1 MKALSLFALHP
12 ADVSLKSYADGG
24 LPELERERMTTH
36 LSRCTECRSTI
47 AFMREL
53 RTASAGLPVILPPE
67 GLYERVVAERAAG
80 ERFIVPADIAPTR
93 RSVSVAS
100 ARGPLLFV
108 ALAAASALVYVRATR
123 QDDATATAPSIAPIA
138 RSIED
143 TSAGP
148 TSFFSGM
155 FSPGIAL
162 AQVPPSASLFV
173 QAPISGVDGS
183 RLKPGHFIFERRL
196 VDSAGRSKT
205 TSRGV
210 VDIALASYDGLPA
223 WRLAQSWTDSIV
235 ELDTIFVDH
244 DNLRPIGRVSRV
256 RPYLSYAEIVV
267 RQHFV
272 GDSVLG
278 WMHTDRTFGRPIRRR
293 LPPASGPYLSSEALA
308 PFFLETVNLT
318 TGWRGT
324 LSIVGWAVVQNDAYF
339 PVALRVVGDER
350 ITVPGGTFDCWRIAI
365 ASGNASVDFWVR
377 KSDGLGIRT
386 RKRSRSLP
394 GGVEE
399 VVYMRG

>member
-1 MKALSLFALHP
+1 
-12 ADVSLKSYADGG
+12 
-24 LPELERERMTTH
+24 
-36 LSRCTECRSTI
+36 
-47 AFMREL
+47 
-53 RTASAGLPVILPPE
+53 
-67 GLYERVVAERAAG
+67 
-80 ERFIVPADIAPTR
+80 
-93 RSVSVAS
+93 
-100 ARGPLLFV
+100 
-108 ALAAASALVYVRATR
+108 
-123 QDDATATAPSIAPIA
+123 
-138 RSIED
+138 
-143 TSAGP
+143 
-148 TSFFSGM
+148 
-155 FSPGIAL
+155 
-162 AQVPPSASLFV
+162 SLFV